1 MNSPNDDSNASCIAD
16 RLAAVRHR
24 IDMACR
30 GAGRAPDS
38 VTLVAVSKT
47 MPIEAVQ
54 AAWAAGA
61 RVFGENRVQEAEA
74 KILALR
80 AFAAAGAGADAG
92 GASGSGRTFESGPPS
107 GYAGIAWHLVGHLQS
122 NKAGKAV
129 ELFDLIHS
137 VDDAELARALGRRA
151 LALEARGRVKKQAV
165 LVQVNCSGEASKSG
179 CDPAVALE
187 LAAAVHR
194 TPGVEL
200 RGFMTI
206 GPLEPEDAAAAVEG
220 ARRAFGRLRALRD
233 RAQEDL
239 GTALPELSMG
249 MTGDLE
255 VAIEEG
261 ATLVRIGTA
270 VFGSRAIQ

>member
-1 MNSPNDDSNASCIAD
+1 MNSPNDDSNVSSIAD

-47 MPIEAVQ
+47 MSIEAVQ

-74 KILALR
+74 KVLALR
-80 AFAAAGAGADAG
+80 ASAGVGAESG
-92 GASGSGRTFESGPPS
+92 GASH
-107 GYAGIAWHLVGHLQS
+107 YAGIAWHLVGHLQS

-137 VDDAELARALGRRA
+137 VDDVELARGLGRRA
-151 LALEARGRVKKQAV
+151 QALEARGRVRKQAV

-270 VFGSRAIQ
+270 IFGSRAVR

>member
-1 MNSPNDDSNASCIAD
+1 LNSPNDDSNASPIAD

-30 GAGRAPDS
+30 GAGRSPDS

-47 MPIEAVQ
+47 MPVEAVQ

-61 RVFGENRVQEAEA
+61 RVFGENRVQEAEG

-80 AFAAAGAGADAG
+80 ACAGAGAGADSGG
-92 GASGSGRTFESGPPS
+92 GAP
-107 GYAGIAWHLVGHLQS
+107 YAGIAWHLVGHLQS
-122 NKAGKAV
+122 NKAGRAV

-187 LAAAVHR
+187 LAAQVHR

-206 GPLEPEDAAAAVEG
+206 GPLEPGDAAAAEEG

-233 RAQEDL
+233 RVQEEL

-255 VAIEEG
+255 VALEEG

-270 VFGSRAIQ
+270 VF